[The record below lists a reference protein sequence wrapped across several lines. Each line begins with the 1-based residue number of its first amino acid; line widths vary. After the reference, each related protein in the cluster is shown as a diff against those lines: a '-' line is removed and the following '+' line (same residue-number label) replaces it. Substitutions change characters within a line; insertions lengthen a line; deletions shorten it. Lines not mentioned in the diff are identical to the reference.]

1 MGLDACR
8 AVVGARSVKSDTA
21 LDGAHYLLGH
31 TDHELRRLDIQGEL
45 YRDATLRAFRD
56 AGIELGMRVLDIGC
70 GTGDVSRAVA
80 TVVGE
85 SGSVLGIDR
94 GEKAVEA
101 ARAWA
106 QKRGLTNL
114 DFTVSE
120 IDEFHRPAGFDAV
133 VGRFILMHQPDPARA
148 LASVVRSVRAG
159 GVVCMIES
167 YMDALLSGP
176 HSFPS
181 SPLYDEIVRWKGA
194 VVAGAGADAC
204 AGGGGAAG
212 DLRRRDWPVRVLV
225 LRATD
230 SGRDG
235 ALRPLWA
242 ALFADGRGGV
252 ARSARRAEAGPG
264 RLHESELPRDRLGGQ
279 SRQPSIR
286 GAAAQHGNFRQFD
299 YRAEA
304 GLATG

>member
-1 MGLDACR
+1 MGLDTCR

-21 LDGAHYLLGH
+21 LHGAHYLLGH

-85 SGSVLGIDR
+85 SGSVMGIDR
-94 GEKAVEA
+94 GDKAVEA
-101 ARAWA
+101 AQAWA
-106 QKRGLTNL
+106 QKCGLTNL

-194 VVAGAGADAC
+194 VVAGAGADLH
-204 AGGGGAAG
+204 AGGRLKQLFGDAGLPEPTARLEARLEGGPDSPYYEYIAHSVRSMLPEAERQGLAG
-212 DLRRRDWPVRVLV
+212 FTVADVDALERRLRDEVLGSGGMLVAWPVV
-225 LRATD
+225 
-230 SGRDG
+230 
-235 ALRPLWA
+235 A
-242 ALFADGRGGV
+242 AFCRTETPRGT
-252 ARSARRAEAGPG
+252 AP
-264 RLHESELPRDRLGGQ
+264 
-279 SRQPSIR
+279 
-286 GAAAQHGNFRQFD
+286 
-299 YRAEA
+299 
-304 GLATG
+304 